1 MHGELHFIFDL
12 VSSAGMDGN
21 ISSRKKHE
29 NPDKVAYAIFQRQLR
44 NRITGTEPCSSV
56 VVGRDRGRRIPV
68 LHVICV
74 AMLSSL

>member
-1 MHGELHFIFDL
+1 VHGELHFIFDL

-44 NRITGTEPCSSV
+44 NRITGTEC
-56 VVGRDRGRRIPV
+56 
-68 LHVICV
+68 L
-74 AMLSSL
+74 